1 MAESLDDGEF
11 WLPSE
16 FLTDDDL
23 LMDKIDMIDG
33 GGDISPENQKLRSGL
48 CFPSEFPYGF
58 DSSSSSA
65 FSSPVES
72 VGSSSTETESDEEDF
87 LAGLTQQMVHST
99 LQEVEKSITA
109 TSPVFA
115 SEKPKT
121 WVLSGSPQS
130 TLCEVGSCWSGGSG
144 GGSSRGSPTNGPSQV
159 SSPPTT
165 PINEKDDAWELLY
178 AAAGQVVR
186 MKMND
191 EGTKQQNHTSRGL
204 LGPPRKPSSVPIPLP
219 VKTPAAVFPIL
230 NQGLTQQQLQVNQF
244 NHLKQQQQQQ
254 QQGSDVWGR
263 NGKPNLSPPQPQNHQ
278 QVLRNG
284 GAGFNARNVRPLGL
298 SSSAWP
304 PLQPQHQ
311 NQQQGGSG
319 MRAVFLGGSNTRRE
333 SSGTGVFLPRR
344 IGHSSDARKKP
355 ACSTV
360 LLPARVVQALNLNF
374 DDMSGAQQRFNGGYS
389 LDHDALMSRN
399 NVLLSQQKRNQQQ
412 HRSQPVINPEMRLPQ
427 EWTY

>member
-23 LMDKIDMIDG
+23 LMDKIHMKDG
-33 GGDISPENQKLRSGL
+33 GGDISPENQSGL

-58 DSSSSSA
+58 DSSSA

-72 VGSSSTETESDEEDF
+72 LGSSSTETESDEEDF
-87 LAGLTQQMVHST
+87 LAGLTQRMVHST
-99 LQEVEKSITA
+99 LQEVEKYTTA

-121 WVLSGSPQS
+121 WFLSGSPQS
-130 TLCEVGSCWSGGSG
+130 TLSEVGSCWSGGS

-178 AAAGQVVR
+178 AAAGQVAR
-186 MKMND
+186 MKVND
-191 EGTKQQNHTSRGL
+191 EGTKQQNHTSIL
-204 LGPPRKPSSVPIPLP
+204 LGLPRKPSPVSIPLP
-219 VKTPAAVFPIL
+219 VKTPGAVFPIP

-244 NHLKQQQQQQ
+244 NHLKQQQQ
-254 QQGSDVWGR
+254 GCDVRGR
-263 NGKPNLSPPQPQNHQ
+263 NGKSNPTPPQPHNHRQ
-278 QVLRNG
+278 LLRNG
-284 GAGFNARNVRPLGL
+284 GANYNARNARPLGL

-304 PLQPQHQ
+304 PLQPQHHNQ
-311 NQQQGGSG
+311 QHQQQGGSG

-412 HRSQPVINPEMRLPQ
+412 HRPQPVINPEMRLPQ